1 MNENDKSLFWI
12 IYFKLNV
19 SILGLKIVAGIN
31 LFAPISGT
39 ICDLFQNLCK
49 GKVLYKKKDVWTQF
63 FWKIK
68 FWGKLTQIDPFQ
80 AQNWSI
86 YTYLWN

>member
-1 MNENDKSLFWI
+1 MNENDKSLFCI

-49 GKVLYKKKDVWTQF
+49 GRFLYKKKMFGLNFSGNLNFGV
-63 FWKIK
+63 
-68 FWGKLTQIDPFQ
+68 
-80 AQNWSI
+80 S
-86 YTYLWN
+86 